1 MVSVC
6 HGKFAQAAEPVFF
19 CPSFRAVAL
28 RGRATAPVLPSARSQ
43 RVLRICSGQDY
54 YSTLGVTRDAAKTDI
69 KSAYR
74 SLVKT
79 RHPDVNEAPN
89 AAEDFQLI
97 QTAYEVLTDK
107 ERRAEYDLTLPAV
120 ASKSEGGNNF
130 AKSFFNT
137 LTKTKVKVSNDKA
150 TKTKEREIA
159 PAFVPKTTK
168 SEEQPIGV
176 ALPISFKDGILG
188 CATEIEFSANTIC
201 RTCEGYGIARGT
213 ASKLCTACD
222 GVGKTPTG
230 PLKFFKKVAGDE
242 GATCSKCKGRGQ
254 IYANCSSCKGA
265 GATMKNRRLSVDIPP
280 GLETGDYLC
289 IRNEGNVGLRGRPD
303 GDVYVTLTIGED
315 PDFTRQGMDICTT
328 AEVSLVDALLGG
340 TVKVAALDGPANL
353 KVPPGTSDGSTL
365 VVRGRGVPGGSRTSG
380 NLQVLTQLRL
390 PKSLTEP
397 QKKVARELAALRT
410 NAPMVQQLGLN
421 YQITLQYPDALL
433 GVEVQLT
440 GSDGPLS
447 IAIPPCTQPAS
458 TLLVS
463 VPGGRDD
470 ELVDREVAIAV
481 EIPGALTDKERR
493 LVGKL
498 GGGWED
504 AAAAVSNLKDKVSGG
519 VSGWFK
525 KKT

>member
-6 HGKFAQAAEPVFF
+6 HGKVAQAAKPGFF
-19 CPSFRAVAL
+19 SPTFRAVAL
-28 RGRATAPVLPSARSQ
+28 RGRATAPVCPSSRSH

-54 YSTLGVTRDAAKTDI
+54 YSTLGVTREAAKADI

-79 RHPDVNEAPN
+79 RHPDVNKAPN

-97 QTAYEVLTDK
+97 QTAYEILADK
-107 ERRAEYDLTLPAV
+107 EQRAEYDLTLPAV
-120 ASKSEGGNNF
+120 ASKSEGTNNF

-137 LTKTKVKVSNDKA
+137 VAKTKVKASKDKA
-150 TKTKEREIA
+150 KKTKEPEIA
-159 PAFVPKTTK
+159 PAFVPKANK
-168 SEEQPIGV
+168 SEEEPLGV

-188 CATEIEFSANTIC
+188 CATEIEFSANTLC

-213 ASKLCTACD
+213 ASKVCTACD
-222 GVGKTPTG
+222 GIGKTPTG

-254 IYANCSSCKGA
+254 IYADCSPCRGA
-265 GATMKNRRLSVDIPP
+265 GATVKTRRLSVDIPP
-280 GLETGDYLC
+280 GLETGDYLR
-289 IRNEGNVGLRGRPD
+289 IRNEGNVGLKGRPD

-328 AEVSLVDALLGG
+328 AEVPLVDALVGG
-340 TVKVAALDGPANL
+340 TVKVAALDGSANL
-353 KVPPGTSDGSTL
+353 KVPPGTTDGSTL

-380 NLQVLTQLRL
+380 NLQVQTQLRL

-397 QKKVARELAALRT
+397 QKKVARELAALRP
-410 NAPMVQQLGLN
+410 NAPVVQQLGLN
-421 YQITLQYPDALL
+421 YQVTLQYPDALL
-433 GVEVQLT
+433 GVEVQT
-440 GSDGPLS
+440 SGSDGPLS

-463 VPGGRDD
+463 VPGGGDG
-470 ELVDREVAIAV
+470 ELMDREVAIAV
-481 EIPGALTDKERR
+481 EIPRSLTDKEKR

-498 GGGWED
+498 GGGWDE
-504 AAAAVSNLKDKVSGG
+504 AAAAVSDLKEKVSGG
-519 VSGWFK
+519 MMGWFK
-525 KKT
+525 K